1 MINIGIIGYGTVG
14 SGTVSILC
22 NNNDLIKSRTGAE
35 ITIKKIADLN
45 IKTKK
50 IFTLPDDI
58 LTTNAQEILDDPS
71 IDIVVELIGGIH
83 PAKEFILKAL
93 QNGKHVVTANK
104 ALLAL
109 YGQELF
115 HAAGQA
121 GRALGFE
128 AAVAGGIPIIKTLR
142 EGLASN
148 HYLSVYGIINGTSNY
163 ILTKMTDEGM
173 DFGDALKEAQRLG
186 FAEANPAFDIEGV
199 DTAHKLTL
207 IASLCYGIPLSFDK
221 IYVEGI
227 TKITAQDVLYA
238 TELGYKIKLLAIARQ
253 GLRAAPEGKEIELR
267 VHPTMVPVDNLISN
281 VNGVFNAIRVI
292 GDAVGETLY
301 YGRGAGDMPTGSA
314 VVSDIID
321 IASGKGNTSNNQ
333 IGANIDSGYVIKDIN
348 DIESMYY
355 FRFTAM
361 DNPGVLSRISGVL
374 GQYGISISAVIQ
386 KGRHAGSSVPL
397 VVLTHTARERDV
409 ICAVKEIDGMP
420 VVAKPTI
427 FIRVENGGG

>member
-1 MINIGIIGYGTVG
+1 MINVGIIGFGTVG
-14 SGTVSILC
+14 CGTIRILL
-22 NNNDLIKSRTGAE
+22 NNNDLIKSRTGADV
-35 ITIKKIADLN
+35 TLKKIADL
-45 IKTKK
+45 
-50 IFTLPDDI
+50 DI
-58 LTTNAQEILDDPS
+58 QKDRGIVIPNGVLTTNVNEILDDPD

-104 ALLAL
+104 ALLATE
-109 YGQELF
+109 GQELF
-115 HAAGQA
+115 QAAGKA

-148 HYLSVYGIINGTSNY
+148 HYQSIYGIINGTSNY
-163 ILTKMTDEGM
+163 ILTKMTDEGK
-173 DFGDALKEAQRLG
+173 DFKDALSDAQSLG
-186 FAEANPAFDIEGV
+186 YAEANPAFDIEGI

-207 IASLCYGIPLSFDK
+207 IASLCYGIPLSFNK

-227 TKITAQDVLYA
+227 TKITAQDVQFA

-253 GLRAAPEGKEIELR
+253 VGKEIELR
-267 VHPTMVPVDNLISN
+267 VHPTMVPVDHLISN

-321 IASGKGNTSNNQ
+321 IATGKANTSNNQ
-333 IGANIDSGYVIKDIN
+333 IGASTNNGYTIRDIN
-348 DIESMYY
+348 DIESLYY

-361 DNPGVLSRISGVL
+361 DSPGVLSRISGVL
-374 GQYGISISAVIQ
+374 GENGISISAVIQ
-386 KGRHAGSSVPL
+386 KGRKAGGSVPL
-397 VVLTHTARERDV
+397 VVLTHNARERDV
-409 ICAVKEIDGMP
+409 MRAVNQIDSLP
-420 VVAKPTI
+420 VVSKPTM
-427 FIRVENGGG
+427 FIRVEGGD